1 MKTSKTIILA
11 GVAAVTVAA
20 VGWLGYTLGREAKQR
35 DHNELLY
42 EVEKLRAEEKDA
54 AVTKRVSQ
62 QMEAIAYEQM
72 NVSNTQRD
80 RAEEQSRLA
89 EANAARA
96 EEQSRLAQANA
107 ERAQQQSLLAEKNE
121 QIARMA
127 AKEAEAQRDA
137 ANYSKSISDTLSFR
151 TLSRSLGTTSISQ
164 NEISNRELSQILA
177 YASWYFVDKYKGNP
191 YQNETFQALLEATN
205 SIRTYTTPNRG
216 AVNAVAG
223 LKQGRDG
230 CVAVTNYGEV
240 AMVEK
245 GKMRMLLE
253 NNMYDFRDVWLNEK
267 NIFALSYSGQ
277 LCILDY
283 NKLVGVELLPT
294 EKYFK
299 LLELDET
306 TLLIAGRHSLTW
318 FDLRTMKAGMTLK
331 IEKELTALVKRRN
344 QTFLF
349 YGDGT
354 CDEMDGTGK
363 RSSRKTLSYGVVT
376 SAMFSET
383 MRVLFLGLNNGD
395 IVMLDDGDRYMTTL
409 SGHVSKVTGLA
420 YRGKILVSSCYDR
433 ELYIWNLPKLKAN
446 IKGGTL
452 KNDTEEKDSGTPRE
466 WLVPAGY
473 TSKAWALC
481 VCTKADWAWLGLSD
495 GRIIKYCVSVSYMS
509 DLLRKQLKRTL
520 THDEWMQYVGPSVDY
535 IDFLKGE

>member
-1 MKTSKTIILA
+1 MSTSKTIIIA
-11 GVAAVTVAA
+11 VVAAIVVAA
-20 VGWLGYTLGREAKQR
+20 VGWFGYTLGREATQH
-35 DHNELLY
+35 DHDVLLY

-62 QMEAIAYEQM
+62 QMEDIAYEQM
-72 NVSNTQRD
+72 NVSNMQRD

-107 ERAQQQSLLAEKNE
+107 EKAQQQSLLAEKNE
-121 QIARMA
+121 QIALMA

-137 ANYSKSISDTLSFR
+137 ATYSKSISDTLSFR

-164 NEISNRELSQILA
+164 NEISRQELAQILA

-191 YQNETFQALLEATN
+191 YQNETFQALLEATG
-205 SIRTYTTPNRG
+205 SIRTYTTPNKG
-216 AVNAVAG
+216 AVNAVVG
-223 LKQGRDG
+223 LKEGRDG

-267 NIFALSYSGQ
+267 NIIALSYSGQ

-283 NKLVGVELLPT
+283 NKLVGVELLPA

-299 LLELDET
+299 ILELDDA
-306 TLLIAGRHSLTW
+306 TLLIAGRHSITW
-318 FDLRTMKAGMTLK
+318 FDLRTMKAGTTIK
-331 IEKELTALVKRRN
+331 IGKELTALVKRRN
-344 QTFLF
+344 QTYIF
-349 YGDGT
+349 YKDGS

-363 RSSRKTLSYGVVT
+363 LTKKKTFAYGVVT

-383 MRVLFLGLNNGD
+383 MRVLFLGMNNGD

-433 ELYIWNLPKLKAN
+433 EMYIWNLPKLKAS

-452 KNDTEEKDSGTPRE
+452 RNDIDETDGGTPRE

-495 GRIIKYCVSVSYMS
+495 GRIIKYCISVSYMS
-509 DLLRKQLKRTL
+509 DLVRKQMKRSL
-520 THDEWMQYVGPSVDY
+520 THDEWMQYVGPSVGY
-535 IDFLKGE
+535 IDLLKSE